1 MKSLCL
7 LVFLNL
13 GAAWA
18 QTAPAPSRPAPPMP
32 NLPEETVVATFADGT
47 KFTMGDFK
55 NIYTV
60 LPPANQEMAIRDRY
74 EFLHQWAVL
83 RSLSKMADE
92 LKLGEQSPYKEAI
105 EHARM
110 QVLVQAKINEAINS
124 AIVEPTEIVKYYD
137 SNKQKYQQ
145 VKVKA
150 IYIAFSENP
159 APPAAGKGKK
169 ALTDAEAKAK
179 AARLLEAIRGGADF
193 VKLAKEN
200 SDDAMSREKDGDFA
214 TLRMSDNIPDAF
226 RTAVFALK
234 QGEVSEPL
242 RQPNGY
248 YLLRAEEVTFTPL
261 SQVRDA
267 IFNDLKQQRY
277 AQWFE
282 KLNRETKVTVNP
294 AFATPPEPA
303 KK

>member
-1 MKSLCL
+1 MKPFSLPI
-7 LVFLNL
+7 FLSL

-18 QTAPAPSRPAPPMP
+18 QTAPAPSTPAPPMP
-32 NLPEETVVATFADGT
+32 NLPEETVVATFEDGA

-55 NIYTV
+55 RIYSV
-60 LPPANQEMAIRDRY
+60 LPPANQEMAIRDRN

-83 RSLSKMADE
+83 RRLSKMADD

-105 EHARM
+105 EHSRM

-124 AIVEPTEIVKYYD
+124 ATVEPAEIVKYYD

-169 ALTDAEAKAK
+169 VLTDAEAKAK
-179 AARLLEAIRGGADF
+179 AAKLLAAIRGGADF
-193 VKLAKEN
+193 VKLVKEN

-242 RQPNGY
+242 RQPKGY
-248 YLLRAEEVTFTPL
+248 YLLRAEEVTFSPL
-261 SQVRDA
+261 SQVRDT
-267 IFNDLKQQRY
+267 IFNDLKQQQY
-277 AQWFE
+277 AEWFA
-282 KLNRETKVTVNP
+282 KLNRDTKVTVNP
-294 AFATPPEPA
+294 AFVAPPEPG